1 GAVGVGLVS
10 GAIYVKRD
18 MFYQAENSFLR
29 EDNRRDRFYTQ
40 PVGNIL
46 KIVAVNVA
54 ELRRQR
60 GWTQETLAERADLSL
75 TAIAHLETE
84 RRWPELTTIEK
95 IAAALSVPA

>member
-1 GAVGVGLVS
+1 
-10 GAIYVKRD
+10 
-18 MFYQAENSFLR
+18 M
-29 EDNRRDRFYTQ
+29 
-40 PVGNIL
+40 

-95 IAAALSVPA
+95 IAAALSVPASRLFVDPTYIPKPTVREALNVLAAAHGLEVRAPKRRRK